1 MPTLPILDLAIG
13 LSFIYLLL
21 ALSCTTLNEM
31 IASLLKLRPRNLE
44 KGIAR
49 MLGDPALKTA
59 IYRHPLIKSLA
70 NAAGNSPSYIPP
82 SKFALAL
89 LDVADTTEQQNSTFQ
104 GALAAIRKDSSA
116 LDDQHKIEMWFEDS
130 MDRVSG
136 RYKRGAQ
143 ARALLLAVLITLLLN
158 ADTLKIVQMLRT
170 HPLMTAALVEKAKVR
185 LNKGRPD
192 EEALPMVK
200 YEKADSPNDSAPIIL
215 PDKDAISA
223 DEQKALGEFTGWG
236 NDLFSNWK
244 KEQENLGKGFR
255 DWISFILS
263 NRLLGWIIT
272 ALAVSIGAPFW
283 FDTLNRFMN
292 IRNAGRAPDE
302 PRDKANPVPTPG
314 PPPGSAPARV
324 EGHR

>member
-31 IASLLKLRPRNLE
+31 IASVLKLRSRNLE
-44 KGIAR
+44 RGIAR
-49 MLGDPALKTA
+49 MLGDPALKSA
-59 IYRHPLIKSLA
+59 IYNHPLIRSLA
-70 NAAGNSPSYIPP
+70 NAAGSAPSYIPP
-82 SKFALAL
+82 GKFALAL
-89 LDVADTTEQQNSTFQ
+89 LDVVERTTPNASFQ
-104 GALAAIRKDSSA
+104 SAIAAVRKDSSA
-116 LDDQHKIEMWFEDS
+116 LDDQQKIGMWFEDS

-136 RYKRGAQ
+136 WYKRGAQ
-143 ARALLLAVLITLLLN
+143 ARALLLAILVTLLLN

-170 HPLMTAALVEKAKVR
+170 NPSMTAALVEKAKVR

-192 EEALPMVK
+192 EDALPMVK
-200 YEKADSPNDSAPIIL
+200 YEKADSPNQSSPIIL
-215 PDKDAISA
+215 PDNDVITA

-236 NDLFSNWK
+236 NDLFPAWK
-244 KEQENLGKGFR
+244 KQNENLGKGLT
-255 DWISFILS
+255 DWVIFLLN

-302 PRDKANPVPTPG
+302 PRDKSNPAPTPIL
-314 PPPGSAPARV
+314 PTAQV
-324 EGHR
+324 HLEEHR